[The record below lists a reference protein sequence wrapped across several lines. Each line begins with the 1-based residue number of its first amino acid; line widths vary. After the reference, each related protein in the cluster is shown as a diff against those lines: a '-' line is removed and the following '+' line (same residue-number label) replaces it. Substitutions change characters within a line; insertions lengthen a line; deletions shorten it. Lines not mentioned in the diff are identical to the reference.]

1 MKRYMKDYIN
11 FIDSYIKE
19 KNISDIDEIIE
30 THLVKIKFFMHERLI
45 HLLVTIL
52 FAIMTLM
59 TLFVLLNNSSIE
71 LMILLVLFV
80 CLLVPYI
87 YHYYYLENSVQYM
100 YREYDEL
107 RKLKLKK

>member
-1 MKRYMKDYIN
+1 MKSYMKDYIN
-11 FIDSYIKE
+11 CIDSYIKE

>member
-59 TLFVLLNNSSIE
+59 TLFVLLNNSRIE